1 MVVVT
6 SQRLI
11 LMILRTLGAEHEIEL
26 MQSERGV

>member
-11 LMILRTLGAEHEIEL
+11 LMILRTLGAVHEIEL